1 MWPFSA
7 PVTPKQAADERDA
20 RFLDLGKQ
28 LDEIIYRLKLIEREH
43 DALHAAYRRLRGQRA
58 GEAAASPKAPPDE
71 ELQDDPR
78 EPGFDKEALRR
89 KYLGRKVGG
98 NGQT

>member
-1 MWPFSA
+1 MWPFSSAKRA
-7 PVTPKQAADERDA
+7 PAELKDWQEEFSDIK
-20 RFLDLGKQ
+20 L
-28 LDEIIYRLKLIEREH
+28 RLKTLEREH
-43 DALHAAYRRLRGQRA
+43 DDLHAAYRRLRGQRA
-58 GEAAASPKAPPDE
+58 AEAVGQPKPPPRE

-89 KYLGRKVGG
+89 KYLNRPRG

>member
-1 MWPFSA
+1 MWPFSSA
-7 PVTPKQAADERDA
+7 KQVAIERFIT
-20 RFLDLGKQ
+20 REEIEDLK
-28 LDEIIYRLKLIEREH
+28 LRLKTLEREH
-43 DALHAAYRRLRGQRA
+43 DDLHAAYRRLRGQRA
-58 GEAAASPKAPPDE
+58 QEASAAASPKAPPHE

-89 KYLGRKVGG
+89 KYLGRRPGG